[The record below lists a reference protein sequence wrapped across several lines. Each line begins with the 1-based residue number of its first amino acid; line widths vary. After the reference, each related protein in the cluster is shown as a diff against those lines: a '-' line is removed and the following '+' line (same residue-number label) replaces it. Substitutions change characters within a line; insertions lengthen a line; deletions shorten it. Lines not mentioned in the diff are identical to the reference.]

1 MSSFKFNNFHIV
13 GIATT
18 VPAKV
23 ERTMS
28 FSADYDIEDY
38 LGITD
43 VLEKRVSKE
52 FTNSDLGQAAAEQ
65 PLNRMI

>member
-1 MSSFKFNNFHIV
+1 
-13 GIATT
+13 
-18 VPAKV
+18 
-23 ERTMS
+23 MS